1 MKVKPIKLE
10 RYLHPVAQIHLL
22 STAAYKTWLAGRGS
36 SKSFT
41 NGLKI
46 GMYIE
51 LMPGSVG
58 LFNSPTYSMIYTKT
72 LIPMKAAWEQHLGYI
87 EDVHY
92 VVGKVPPKHFARP
105 WHKPHRYENVVTF
118 WNGTTVVF
126 GSFDRPS
133 LISGGSYDWVIT
145 DEAYLIEKTEYDDF
159 VIPAVRPTHPSFK
172 NCPYHLQQSFT
183 SSMPYKNQGDWLLE
197 YRIKALANPAMYH
210 FIGWEPN
217 VKVQLGS
224 TYMNVKVLGEK
235 TIQQWEAEMNEHSLN
250 VMIHNQQVT
259 NWGDTF
265 YPSLSPKHWYTP
277 KANENIIL
285 PLGSFLNFKRSAV
298 HDESPDDYDNDL
310 PIHISHDWG
319 AFNCITIDQV
329 HPREIRFIN
338 KMHVHHPKTIDDL
351 ADEFC
356 EYYRYHKCRVVYQW
370 GDKSG
375 NVKVPN
381 SDKTFFEQ
389 FAERLRNAKRLKE
402 KGWGEPWRVVRKKI
416 GDVDQLERHRFLSLL
431 HREEN
436 PAWPKVRHNS
446 KCHDLKVALE
456 SAGMKDK
463 QKDKSSER
471 NPAIKPEHATHYTDA
486 YDYRLYHGFIYLEK
500 KTYGAD
506 PHSTSVD

>member
-1 MKVKPIKLE
+1 MKIKPIKIE

-22 STAAYKTWLAGRGS
+22 SQQAFKTWIAGRGS

-41 NGLKI
+41 NGLKVA
-46 GMYIE
+46 MYVD

-72 LIPMKAAWEQHLGYI
+72 LIPMKAAWEQHLGYV
-87 EDVHY
+87 EDIHY
-92 VVGKVPPKHFARP
+92 EVGKVPPKHFARP
-105 WHKPHRYENVVTF
+105 YHRPHKYENVVTF

-145 DEAYLIEKTEYDDF
+145 DEAYLIDKGDYDDY

-172 NCPYHLQQSFT
+172 ACPYHLQQSFT

-197 YRIKALANPAMYH
+197 QRIKALSMPEMYH

-224 TYMNVKVLGEK
+224 TYMNIKVLGAKAIE
-235 TIQQWEAEMNEHSLN
+235 QMVAEMNEFSAK

-265 YPSLSPKHWYTP
+265 YPSLSPKHWYTA
-277 KANENIIL
+277 KANDKVVNM
-285 PLGSFLNFKRSAV
+285 PLAALKGFKRSAI
-298 HDESPDDYDNDL
+298 HDEGPDDYDKDL
-310 PIHISHDWG
+310 AINISHDWG
-319 AFNCITIDQV
+319 AFNCLTIDQV
-329 HPREIRFIN
+329 HEGTREVRFIN
-338 KMHVHHPKTIDDL
+338 TMHVHHPKTIDDL
-351 ADEFC
+351 ADEFI
-356 EYYRYHKCRVVYQW
+356 EYYREHRCKIVYQW

-375 NVKVPN
+375 AVKVPN
-381 SDKTFFEQ
+381 ASLTFFEQ
-389 FAERLRNAKRLKE
+389 FAERLRD
-402 KGWGEPWRVVRKKI
+402 KGWRVIRKKV
-416 GDVDQLERHRFLSLL
+416 GDVDQFERHRFISKL
-431 HREEN
+431 HKEED
-436 PAWPKVRHNS
+436 PKWVKVRHNS
-446 KCHDLKVALE
+446 RCNDLKVSLE

-471 NPAIKPEHATHYTDA
+471 NPSIKPEHATHYSDA

-500 KTYGAD
+500 NNHGID
-506 PHSTSVD
+506 PHGTSLG